1 MFRLPQ
7 SPMRILGTY
16 GAVSLVYFVAVDLLV
31 EWGLTGVPGRE
42 YISVALDGA
51 FVVASV
57 LLLRNV
63 LDHQY
68 RRLRR
73 VNEALEA
80 RYNGRTAELRA
91 QIAEKTQTED
101 ILRASEQRFRDIA
114 EAASDWLWETGPDLR
129 FRYVS
134 RRFAD
139 LTGLSS
145 DLLLDKSPADLF
157 SPVDSSQPSL
167 DLSFQARQ
175 PFHDAELVMTVAGDK
190 RWILLSGKPVIDA
203 GGQFSGYRGTGSDI
217 TERRGR
223 DAASADLR
231 RRHDLILN
239 SLGEG
244 VFGLDHDGCFTF
256 INPAAQELLGWPAAE
271 LIDKPARAML
281 APDPSEAFAAAVA
294 APARPRQFQ
303 AALFRR
309 KDGSPLPVEY
319 VLTAIPAADDQG
331 GAVVA
336 FRDITE
342 QKRAAA
348 ELVAAKERA
357 EASTRAKSNFLAHI
371 SHQLRTPL
379 NSIVGFADVL
389 RNEYFG
395 PIGNE
400 RYRDYVGDIGH
411 SAAYLSDLIED
422 LVDLARIEAGKLEL
436 EEKASD
442 ISQLA
447 EEALSMV
454 RTQAAQSGCSLQ
466 NNVPGNLPPV
476 VLDARRFKQ
485 VLLNLLSNAVK
496 FTPSGGRIAVMAE
509 MEPDGGL
516 LVKVSDTGEGMND
529 EALENV
535 TRNNDPGSIAV
546 RSEKTGAGLGLPLA
560 RQLMELHGGGLSI
573 ASQPRQGTVVSLR
586 LPPSRIGGGA

>member
-16 GAVSLVYFVAVDLLV
+16 GAVSLVYFVAVDLVMEL
-31 EWGLTGVPGRE
+31 GLGNVSGKE
-42 YISVALDGA
+42 YISVGLDAA
-51 FVVASV
+51 FVIGSV
-57 LLLRNV
+57 LLLRGV
-63 LDHQY
+63 LDNQY

-80 RYNGRTAELRA
+80 RYNSRTAELRA
-91 QIAEKTQTED
+91 QISEKTLTED

-114 EAASDWLWETGPDLR
+114 EASSDWLWETGPDLR

-139 LTGLSS
+139 LTGCSP
-145 DLLLDKSPADLF
+145 DLLLNKTPEQLFFPAD
-157 SPVDSSQPSL
+157 PAQPSL
-167 DLSFQARQ
+167 TDGPMRARQ
-175 PFHDAELVMTVAGDK
+175 PFHDMEVRLEAQGET
-190 RWILLSGKPVIDA
+190 RWVRLSGKPVTDA
-203 GGQFSGYRGTGSDI
+203 AGQFAGYRGAGSDI
-217 TERRGR
+217 TERRDL
-223 DAASADLR
+223 DAASAELR
-231 RRHDLILN
+231 RRHELILN

-244 VFGLDHDGCFTF
+244 VFGLDRDGCFTF
-256 INPAAQELLGWPAAE
+256 VNPAAQELLGWPAVE
-271 LIDKPARAML
+271 LIEKPARPML
-281 APDPSEAFAAAVA
+281 APDPADAFILSS
-294 APARPRQFQ
+294 RRGQPRQFQ

-319 VLTAIPAADDQG
+319 VLTTVPDQDG

-336 FRDITE
+336 FRDVTE

-379 NSIVGFADVL
+379 NNIVGFADVM

-411 SAAYLSDLIED
+411 SAAHLSDLIED

-436 EEKASD
+436 EEKPSD
-442 ISQLA
+442 ISLLA

-454 RTQAAQSGCSLQ
+454 RAQATQNGCSLQ

-476 VLDARRFKQ
+476 QLDPRRFKQ

-496 FTPSGGRIAVMAE
+496 FTPASGRIAIMAE

-529 EALENV
+529 ETLDLV
-535 TRNNDPGSIAV
+535 TRSFDPGSVSV
-546 RSEKTGAGLGLPLA
+546 RSEKAGAGLGLPLA
-560 RQLMELHGGGLSI
+560 RQLMELHGGALSV
-573 ASQPRQGTVVSLR
+573 ASEPRQGTVVSLR
-586 LPPSRIGGGA
+586 IPPGRIGGV